1 MPSPAE
7 LFALILAGA
16 APGQDAPPVGSGPSA
31 ASNEGERYD
40 AVGYAGAAEIATGA
54 AHATLPVGSFVEVT
68 SLDTGR
74 TVLLMVKDATPA
86 RAGQP
91 IALSVDAL
99 TQLGVEAGAPVRV
112 RGARPSPPDVAA
124 LRNGQPA
131 TARLDAPP
139 VLLVGLRKELP
150 ALGAANNPRP
160 APAVAKPPAPK
171 PLASKP
177 KPEPK
182 ALPERVPTAPPK
194 PKPVAQRPPVAAAKP
209 KPAPVSGWGVQVAAL
224 SSEANARALAAQLG
238 GRVSAAGMLYRVQ
251 LGPFADRTAAEAA
264 RAAAAR
270 RGQAGAAL
278 VRIP

>member
-1 MPSPAE
+1 MPSPAD

-74 TVLLMVKDATPA
+74 TVLLMVKDAAPA

-91 IALSVDAL
+91 IALSADAL
-99 TQLGVEAGAPVRV
+99 LQLGVDAGAPVRV
-112 RGARPSPPDVAA
+112 RGARPSPPDIAA

-139 VLLVGLRKELP
+139 VLLIGLRKELP
-150 ALGAANNPRP
+150 ALGAASAPRP
-160 APAVAKPPAPK
+160 APPVARPPAPK
-171 PLASKP
+171 PQA
-177 KPEPK
+177 
-182 ALPERVPTAPPK
+182 ARPK
-194 PKPVAQRPPVAAAKP
+194 PKASPEPAPAAAPTPKPAAAAKP
-209 KPAPVSGWGVQVAAL
+209 KPAPTSGWGVQVAAL

-238 GRVSAAGMLYRVQ
+238 GRVSAAGKLYRVQ
-251 LGPFADRTAAEAA
+251 LGPFADRAAAEAA

>member
-1 MPSPAE
+1 MPSPVD
-7 LFALILAGA
+7 LLALILAGA
-16 APGQDAPPVGSGPSA
+16 VPGQDAPPPGAGPSA

-54 AHATLPVGSFVEVT
+54 AHATLPIGSFVEVT

-91 IALSVDAL
+91 IALSADAL
-99 TQLGVEAGAPVRV
+99 SQLGVDAGAPVRV

-150 ALGAANNPRP
+150 ALRAASASRP
-160 APAVAKPPAPK
+160 APPVARPPAPK
-171 PLASKP
+171 PQVARP

-182 ALPERVPTAPPK
+182 MLPERAPASAPT
-194 PKPVAQRPPVAAAKP
+194 P
-209 KPAPVSGWGVQVAAL
+209 KPAAAARPKPTPTTGWGVQVAAL

-238 GRVSAAGMLYRVQ
+238 GRVSAAGNLYRVQ
-251 LGPFADRTAAEAA
+251 LGPFADRAAAEAA

>member
-1 MPSPAE
+1 MPSPAD

-16 APGQDAPPVGSGPSA
+16 APGQDAPPVGAGPSA

-74 TVLLMVKDATPA
+74 TVLLMVKDAAAA

-91 IALSVDAL
+91 IALSADAL
-99 TQLGVEAGAPVRV
+99 RQLGVDAGAPVRV

-150 ALGAANNPRP
+150 ALGGASVPRP
-160 APAVAKPPAPK
+160 ASPVATPPAPK
-171 PLASKP
+171 PQAARP

-182 ALPERVPTAPPK
+182 ALPERAPAAAPTPK
-194 PKPVAQRPPVAAAKP
+194 PAIATRP
-209 KPAPVSGWGVQVAAL
+209 KPAPTSGWAVQVAAL
-224 SSEANARALAAQLG
+224 SSEPNARALAAQLG
-238 GRVSAAGMLYRVQ
+238 GRVSVAGKLYRVQ
-251 LGPFADRTAAEAA
+251 LGPFADRAAAEAA

>member
-1 MPSPAE
+1 MPSPAD

-16 APGQDAPPVGSGPSA
+16 TAGQDAPPVGAGPSA

-40 AVGYAGAAEIATGA
+40 VVGYAGAAEIASGA

-74 TVLLMVKDATPA
+74 TVLLMVKDAETL

-91 IALSVDAL
+91 IALSADAL
-99 TQLGVEAGAPVRV
+99 RQLGVDAGAPVRV
-112 RGARPSPPDVAA
+112 RSARPSPPDVAA

-150 ALGAANNPRP
+150 APSAASGPRP
-160 APAVAKPPAPK
+160 GPPVAKPPAPK
-171 PLASKP
+171 TQVEKP

-182 ALPERVPTAPPK
+182 MMPERAPAVAPK
-194 PKPVAQRPPVAAAKP
+194 PKPVAERPPVVAAKLEP
-209 KPAPVSGWGVQVAAL
+209 PSTSGWGVQVAAL
-224 SSEANARALAAQLG
+224 SNEANARALAAQLG
-238 GRVSAAGMLYRVQ
+238 GRVSAAGKLYRVQ
-251 LGPFADRTAAEAA
+251 LGPFADRSAAESA
-264 RAAAAR
+264 RATAVR
-270 RGQAGAAL
+270 RGQTGAAL